1 MKPISDA
8 RTCKDGCTYLRERL
22 HVFAWRMQCT
32 ARTDAVH
39 CRSGCSALQE
49 RLQCTASEMGKT
61 GTEIASP
68 ILDKKREERHAP
80 YGSQ

>member
-22 HVFAWRMQCT
+22 HVLAWRM
-32 ARTDAVH
+32 
-39 CRSGCSALQE
+39 
-49 RLQCTASEMGKT
+49 QCTASEMGKT